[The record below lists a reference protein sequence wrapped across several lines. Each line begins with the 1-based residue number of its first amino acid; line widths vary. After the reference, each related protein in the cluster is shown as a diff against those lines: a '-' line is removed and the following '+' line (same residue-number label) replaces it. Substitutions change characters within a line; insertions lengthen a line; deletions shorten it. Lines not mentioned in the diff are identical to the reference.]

1 MVEWRMDWH
10 GLNPQF
16 ELVPILFSSVPPSLI
31 WSEEEEELWSIPYS
45 CCSDPLINSGH
56 NAKFSGT
63 CVNNN
68 LDNMRSG
75 GGTREQSTF
84 LLLYLYYLL
93 TNNHNKNNLF
103 DCRVCFIQSSTDSN
117 PPNRDFII
125 NSACLWSP
133 PGSCLA
139 ELDLFFDSPFEKVL
153 AYVDKH
159 IILIIHRSIDQSAG
173 REGR

>member
-1 MVEWRMDWH
+1 MNKRAEH
-10 GLNPQF
+10 LSF
-16 ELVPILFSSVPPSLI
+16 AVPV
-31 WSEEEEELWSIPYS
+31 
-45 CCSDPLINSGH
+45 
-56 NAKFSGT
+56 
-63 CVNNN
+63 
-68 LDNMRSG
+68 
-75 GGTREQSTF
+75 
-84 LLLYLYYLL
+84 LL
-93 TNNHNKNNLF
+93 TNNHNKTTCLIVG
-103 DCRVCFIQSSTDSN
+103 CVSSSP
-117 PPNRDFII
+117 PPNRDFIIII